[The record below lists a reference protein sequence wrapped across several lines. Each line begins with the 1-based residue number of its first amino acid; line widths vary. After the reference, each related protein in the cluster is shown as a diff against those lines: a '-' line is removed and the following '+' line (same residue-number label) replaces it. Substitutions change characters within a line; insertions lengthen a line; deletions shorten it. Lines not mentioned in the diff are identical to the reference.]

1 LVSIHKLHLYLRE
14 LAEIEDLGLDD
25 PSGSGVVTVISDA
38 LHIKR
43 SGEYLHHGMWRIEGS
58 EPWTDYE
65 R

>member
-14 LAEIEDLGLDD
+14 LANIEDLGLDD
-25 PSGSGVVTVISDA
+25 PNGVVTVISDA

-43 SGEYLHHGMWRIEGS
+43 SGDYLYHGMWRIEGS
-58 EPWTDYE
+58 EPWTDYQ